1 MTFCERV
8 WVRYKFIT
16 NSVTYFTR
24 IHTYTYTYNT
34 YIYTQLHIH
43 KYIVQFKLHNIML
56 HTYIMLYA
64 WRANFSN
71 HIGQPINYMDISGS
85 IKANNK
91 IQIYSTQLKT
101 NEMYNFGIS
110 CILSS
115 DVYIVDQ
122 PAGRPLTRSFFQSI
136 SRYKN

>member
-1 MTFCERV
+1 
-8 WVRYKFIT
+8 
-16 NSVTYFTR
+16 
-24 IHTYTYTYNT
+24 
-34 YIYTQLHIH
+34 
-43 KYIVQFKLHNIML
+43 
-56 HTYIMLYA
+56 
-64 WRANFSN
+64 
-71 HIGQPINYMDISGS
+71 MDISGS

-115 DVYIVDQ
+115 DVYIFDQ
-122 PAGRPLTRSFFQSI
+122 PAGRPLTQSLFQSI